1 MWLMATILDSVS
13 LGTSI
18 IFNPFL
24 KNNLVTQSPRDL
36 EMRARYCGK
45 EGGTGGGGC
54 RRSECRRNLA
64 RPNDTGHF
72 TPVSA
77 IVSLVYHVRPWEVQP
92 PAALSCGGP
101 SGCLPL
107 KVRLDT
113 PSGPLTF
120 CMIEAQVGARE
131 CSPVPAVSLGHPS
144 ARGDGEVEADGRLFT
159 FTG

>member
-1 MWLMATILDSVS
+1 MMGAGGVS
-13 LGTSI
+13 AGRTW
-18 IFNPFL
+18 
-24 KNNLVTQSPRDL
+24 Q
-36 EMRARYCGK
+36 GQ
-45 EGGTGGGGC
+45 
-54 RRSECRRNLA
+54 
-64 RPNDTGHF
+64 NDTGHF
-72 TPVSA
+72 TPVST

-120 CMIEAQVGARE
+120 CMIAAQVGARE
-131 CSPVPAVSLGHPS
+131 RSPVPAVSLGHPS

-159 FTG
+159 FTGLKFCNTEAKTQPGRLFTCSKCTSKWHDAQQHVGRRI